1 MKQNSFYVQMTLFLV
16 QIMTLGEDQ
25 ETTDK

>member
-16 QIMTLGEDQ
+16 QTMTLGEDQ